1 MSDENLLPEGVCSR
15 REFLVRAG
23 IAGIG
28 IAGAAALGFGLHNR
42 QPVEESAAVRLPDFR
57 VNLPSDRPKIIA
69 VRGDSVRQMLE
80 QALGPFGGI
89 GVFIKK
95 GDVVVL
101 KPNVGFATPPSVG
114 ATTNP
119 ELVAAVAALCLSAG
133 AREVRVADNPINDP
147 QRCMRISGIAK
158 AAESA
163 GAKVFYPIPS
173 AFRDIEQPENRILT
187 RWPFFF
193 APFKN
198 ATKVIGLPATKHHSL
213 AVATLGMKNWYG
225 LLGGRRNQL
234 HQDIN
239 TSIAD
244 LATIVRPTLTILDA
258 TRVLFRNGPTGGSP
272 SDVREERTLAV
283 GTDQVAV
290 DTFGASLLGNEP
302 AELPYLAEAERR
314 GLGTTDLKDA
324 GFEML
329 AGLRMGGFAG

>member
-1 MSDENLLPEGVCSR
+1 MTQENHLPEGVCSR

-23 IAGIG
+23 WAGLG

-42 QPVEESAAVRLPDFR
+42 QPLVESDTFRLPDFG
-57 VNLPSDRPKIIA
+57 VELPSDTPRIIA
-69 VRGDSVRQMLE
+69 VRGDSIRQMLE
-80 QALGPFGGI
+80 RALAPFGGI
-89 GVFIKK
+89 GAFIVK

-119 ELVAAVAALCLSAG
+119 EVVSEVAKLCFSAG
-133 AREVRVADNPINDP
+133 AAEVRVADNPINDP

-158 AAESA
+158 AAEFA
-163 GAKVFYPIPS
+163 GAKIYYPIPS
-173 AFRDIEQPENRILT
+173 AFRDMELPENKILT

-193 APFKN
+193 APFKG

-239 TSIAD
+239 TCIAD
-244 LATIVRPTLTILDA
+244 LASIVRPTLTVLDA

-272 SDVREERTLAV
+272 NDVREERTLAV
-283 GTDQVAV
+283 SVDQVAL
-290 DTFGASLLGNEP
+290 DTYGASLLGNE
-302 AELPYLAEAERR
+302 AEALPYLADAQGR
-314 GLGTTDLKDA
+314 GLGTTDMKDA

-329 AGLRMGGFAG
+329 AGLRFGGFSA